1 MFFLAMHSVKEIKS
15 VDFRKN
21 MEKPFFYMPQEIRT
35 QIQKNK
41 TKQSKNAHA
50 EL

>member
-1 MFFLAMHSVKEIKS
+1 
-15 VDFRKN
+15 
-21 MEKPFFYMPQEIRT
+21 MPQEIRT

-50 EL
+50 GLYVLLRRTHAQKFRGK